1 MIVEGQQCNSQQDDM
16 NLYYVNNQNMSG
28 LLDIFTKRQFHEN
41 SLWTVDLTN
50 LSEPL
55 DDVLKKLDKLEAEF
69 DDEIL
74 LFRVNNMSYI
84 SFWEVYK
91 ISQNTPLRTANE
103 GYWSEESGVIL
114 ENENHRNKRLRD
126 LQGLH
131 LKLASKVSKP
141 YILEMIPNNET
152 GYTMR
157 GVFAEVFH
165 NLQVSGR
172 PKCLIVCTKKSISL

>member
-1 MIVEGQQCNSQQDDM
+1 M
-16 NLYYVNNQNMSG
+16 
-28 LLDIFTKRQFHEN
+28 
-41 SLWTVDLTN
+41 
-50 LSEPL
+50 
-55 DDVLKKLDKLEAEF
+55 
-69 DDEIL
+69 
-74 LFRVNNMSYI
+74 
-84 SFWEVYK
+84 
-91 ISQNTPLRTANE
+91 RTANE

-157 GVFAEVFH
+157 GVFAQVFH